1 MAGNLYQRYVWL
13 LNTISRRQ
21 GITFEEIDRRWQSS
35 SLNDDHEPL
44 PKRTFHNHLKAI
56 YDMFHIEIG
65 CQAQCGYKYYIRES
79 SDIDMRDL
87 QASLLSHLQMSNAMF
102 CSPKLQGR
110 VVLDRFQ
117 MYRHFS
123 PLITAMEE
131 GVAVKITCRRADR
144 GINNKQCL
152 TLEPYFIKQF
162 DSWFVVGR
170 VQESGKI
177 HAFAF
182 NSIRNIEQTEL
193 PYFMPKEFKSMDYI
207 VMPTYNAP
215 DEIVADDNDL
225 FILERSQD
233 RLRRRS
239 RDAQIYQLS
248 DGEEDY
254 ADIKVGQNDVIQ
266 QLRRE
271 QEYRKYHAQELV
283 LAKDDETHITLHS
296 FHPDCEP
303 FINVEQLS
311 ELLRIEVYIKD
322 GSLKAI
328 HGKHTE
334 DEPSVQQL
342 LDTTRQWL
350 NASCQEPRFK
360 GSNREFAEWLWN
372 TLEM

>member
-13 LNTISRRQ
+13 LDTVSRRQ
-21 GITFEEIDRRWQSS
+21 GISFDEINSRWQHSA
-35 SLNDDHEPL
+35 LNETREAL
-44 PKRTFHNHLKAI
+44 PKRTFYNHINAI
-56 YDMFHIEIG
+56 YEIFGIKIG
-65 CQAQCGYKYYIRES
+65 CESQGGRNYYIKESGDINLRES
-79 SDIDMRDL
+79 QS
-87 QASLLSHLQMSNAMF
+87 SLLQHIQMSIAMF

-131 GVAVKITCRRADR
+131 EFAVKITCRRADR
-144 GINNKQCL
+144 GVNNKQYL
-152 TLEPYFIKQF
+152 TFEPYFIKQF
-162 DSWFVVGR
+162 DNWFVVGR

-182 NSIRNIEQTEL
+182 NSIRNIEQTDL
-193 PYFMPKEFKSMDYI
+193 PYFMPKEFKAMDYI
-207 VMPTYNAP
+207 MMPTYNAP
-215 DEIVADDNDL
+215 DETVADDSDL

-239 RDAQIYQLS
+239 RDTKMYQLS

-283 LAKDDETHITLHS
+283 LAKDEEIQITLHS
-296 FHPDCEP
+296 YYPDCEP

-311 ELLRIEVYIKD
+311 ELLRIEVSIKD
-322 GSLKAI
+322 GNLNAI

-342 LDTTRQWL
+342 LATTRQWL
-350 NASCQEPRFK
+350 EAPCWEPRFK
-360 GSNREFAEWLWN
+360 GSNREFVEWLWN

>member
-13 LNTISRRQ
+13 LDTVSRRQ
-21 GITFEEIDRRWQSS
+21 GISFDEINSRWQHSA
-35 SLNDDHEPL
+35 LNETREAL
-44 PKRTFHNHLKAI
+44 PKRTFYNHINAI
-56 YDMFHIEIG
+56 YEIFGIKIG
-65 CQAQCGYKYYIRES
+65 CQPQCGYKYYIKES

-117 MYRHFS
+117 MYSHFS
-123 PLITAMEE
+123 PIINAMEE
-131 GVAVKITCRRADR
+131 GLAVKITCRRTDR

-152 TLEPYFIKQF
+152 TLEPYFTKQF

-182 NSIRNIEQTEL
+182 SSIRNIEQTEL
-193 PYFMPKEFKSMDYI
+193 PYLMPKEFKAMDYI

-215 DEIVADDNDL
+215 DEIVADDSDL
-225 FILERSQD
+225 FILERSQE

-239 RDAQIYQLS
+239 RDAQMYQLS

-254 ADIKVGQNDVIQ
+254 ADIKAGQNDVVQ

-271 QEYRKYHAQELV
+271 QEYRKYHPQELV

-296 FHPDCEP
+296 YLPDCEP

-322 GSLKAI
+322 GSLKAT

-334 DEPSVQQL
+334 EEPSVQQL
-342 LDTTRQWL
+342 LATTRQWL
-350 NASCQEPRFK
+350 DAPCWEPRFK

-372 TLEM
+372 TLGM